1 MAPPADRRPP
11 MAVAM
16 EWVSR
21 ITVVG
26 GVMVVPGLIGHFADG
41 RLGTRFLAPVGFLLG
56 VCAGMWHLLAVT
68 GVLKPKRPGS
78 GTPSRRTEKDT
89 ES

>member
-1 MAPPADRRPP
+1 

-78 GTPSRRTEKDT
+78 GTPSRRTEKDK

>member
-1 MAPPADRRPP
+1 

-26 GVMVVPGLIGHFADG
+26 GVMVVPGLIGHWFDG
-41 RLGTRFLAPVGFLLG
+41 RLGTRFLAPAGFLLG

-68 GVLKPKRPGS
+68 GVLKPKTRGNA
-78 GTPSRRTEKDT
+78 TPSRRTEKDKR
-89 ES
+89 S

>member
-1 MAPPADRRPP
+1 

-26 GVMVVPGLIGHFADG
+26 GVMVVPGLIGHFADN
-41 RLGTRFLAPVGFLLG
+41 RFGTRIFAPVGFLFG
-56 VCAGMWHLLAVT
+56 GCAGMWHLLAVT
-68 GVLKPKRPGS
+68 GVLKSKPPND
-78 GTPSRRTEKDT
+78 TAQSRRTEKDKRL
-89 ES
+89 